1 MQQSNADAPRPRRR
15 WIGRALFALLGLIV
29 VGVPVV
35 FLVGYV
41 LLRGSLP
48 ALEGRVPVTG
58 LEEEVKLLRDRQGMV
73 RIEAASRADALFAL
87 GFAHAQD
94 RFFQMDLLRRN
105 AAGELSAL
113 FGEATVSFDKRRR
126 LHRMR
131 TRAQAVL
138 NELDRRERRAVTSY
152 ALGVNAGLQ
161 SLKRRPYPYFMIRQQ
176 TERWLPEDS
185 LLAGYA
191 MFFDLQDE
199 EARDEENR
207 AFARQ
212 HLTSEVFAFLFG
224 NGFVH
229 SVPMVGEALPVNPPP
244 PKEFWPAP
252 AKEPLAALPA
262 PPSEAIPGS
271 NAWAAAGNRTRSGI
285 AQVAVDM
292 HLGLMVPNTWYRAQL
307 TYPGEEGPVT
317 VTGVTL
323 PGAPGV
329 IVGSNGKVAWG
340 FTNAGADMSD
350 LVRLETDPEKPG
362 MYRTADGWK
371 AFSETEERIRVRGED
386 PVRHPVRETIFG
398 PVRENR
404 FGEGLW
410 AVQWIGHHPEYFNLH
425 HLRLAEAVSIEEATA
440 IARRAGIP
448 LQNFVVADE
457 HGDIAWTF
465 MGGMPDRGNRPA
477 ELPVGSRHPEAKWL
491 GRLAPEEVPR
501 LVNPPSGLIWTAN
514 NPVYRGAGADRLLGE
529 ESYADDGRA
538 RVILEALE
546 KQNTPFAEEDFL
558 AIQLSDRSQLHD
570 RWQERILAALT
581 GEWIGDNP
589 RRAAFREALR
599 TWDGHATVDSTAF
612 PLLRLV
618 RSHIAGEV
626 YPRLLPKLFPEEG
639 QQLQINSF
647 RWDEPLYQLVTAGDP
662 ALCGPDSDWDG
673 LIRAAV
679 EKVLAELRNYG
690 STPGELNHG
699 ELNRLRVQHPL
710 SRALPLLGRWLDMPT
725 VELPGYSTTPR
736 AQKPAFGASQR
747 MVVRPGR
754 EDTAIFHM
762 PTGQS
767 GHVLSPF
774 YRAGHENW
782 VQGLPSPLLP
792 GPATHRLLLLP
803 LD

>member
-1 MQQSNADAPRPRRR
+1 M
-15 WIGRALFALLGLIV
+15 
-29 VGVPVV
+29 
-35 FLVGYV
+35 
-41 LLRGSLP
+41 
-48 ALEGRVPVTG
+48 VT
-58 LEEEVKLLRDRQGMV
+58 
-73 RIEAASRADALFAL
+73 IEAASRADAHFAL
-87 GFAHAQD
+87 GFAHGQD

-113 FGEATVSFDKRRR
+113 FGEATVAFDKRRR

-131 TRAQAVL
+131 TRAETVYRHLDAAERNAVQ
-138 NELDRRERRAVTSY
+138 TY
-152 ALGVNAGLQ
+152 AMGVNAGLQ
-161 SLKRRPYPYFMIRQQ
+161 SLKRRPYPYFVIRQQ
-176 TERWLPEDS
+176 PEPWLPEDS
-185 LLAGYA
+185 ILAGYA

-199 EARDEENR
+199 DARDEENR

-212 HLTSEVFAFLFG
+212 HLSSEVFAFLFR
-224 NGFVH
+224 NGFAH
-229 SVPMVGEALPVNPPP
+229 SVPLVGEALPVNPPP
-244 PKEFWPAP
+244 SKEFWPAP
-252 AKEPLAALPA
+252 AKEPLAALSA
-262 PPSEAIPGS
+262 LPSESIPGS
-271 NAWAAAGNRTRSGI
+271 NAWAAAGNRTASGV
-285 AQVAVDM
+285 AQVAADL
-292 HLGLMVPNTWYRAQL
+292 HLGLRVPNTWYRAQL
-307 TYPGEEGPVT
+307 TYPGEEGTVT

-329 IVGSNGKVAWG
+329 IVGTNGKVAWG

-350 LVRLETDPEKPG
+350 LVRLQTDPEKPG
-362 MYRTADGWK
+362 MYRTVNGWK
-371 AFSETEERIRVRGED
+371 AFSEKEERIRVRGED

-404 FGEGLW
+404 FGGGLW

-425 HLRLAEAVSIEEATA
+425 HLQLAEAVSTEEATE

-448 LQNFVVADE
+448 LQNFVVADQ

-465 MGGMPDRGNRPA
+465 MGGMPERGDRSA
-477 ELPVGSRHPEAKWL
+477 KLPVGSRHPEAKWL
-491 GRLAPEEVPR
+491 GRLAPEKVPR
-501 LVNPPSGLIWTAN
+501 RVNPASGLIWTAN
-514 NPVYRGAGADRLLGE
+514 NPVYRGTGADKLLGE
-529 ESYADDGRA
+529 ESYADDARA

-546 KQNTPFAEEDFL
+546 GQDRPFEEADFL

-581 GEWIGDNP
+581 DDWIGENP

-612 PLLRLV
+612 PLLRLA

-626 YPRLLPKLFPEEG
+626 YPRLLPELFPEEG
-639 QQLQINSF
+639 PQLQINSF

-662 ALCGPDSDWDG
+662 ALCGPDNDWDG
-673 LIRAAV
+673 LIRQAV
-679 EKVLAELRNYG
+679 EKVLTELRKHDF
-690 STPGELNHG
+690 TPGELNHG

-710 SRALPLLGRWLDMPT
+710 SRALPLLGRWLDMPP

-747 MVVRPGR
+747 MVVQPGQ
-754 EDTAIFHM
+754 ENTAIFHM

-792 GPATHRLLLLP
+792 GPQAYRLLLLP
-803 LD
+803 QD